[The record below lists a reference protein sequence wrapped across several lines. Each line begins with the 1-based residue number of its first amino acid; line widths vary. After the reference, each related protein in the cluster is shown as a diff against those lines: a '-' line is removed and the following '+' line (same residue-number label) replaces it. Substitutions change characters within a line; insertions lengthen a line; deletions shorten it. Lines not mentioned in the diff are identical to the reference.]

1 VYILHI
7 STYYFK
13 YIQDLLYCMKIT
25 TKNTL
30 LIAILTTLITLTPSI
45 ISSNTYTV
53 DGTTET
59 PTNSPPPAI
68 SATTDTSGI
77 PRVTGESIKK
87 PTALDPEFIE
97 RPSSFVDSNHVG
109 DSILPNY
116 PGVPAE
122 SDTTTTTSN
131 SEDSDEQDV
140 SITSPEDGATVDAG
154 TLTIFGTSTDT
165 PNTDCQ
171 VYANLNEQPYQLA
184 TPQSQGDYSTWTFT
198 YTSAYNL
205 ITPGDTNELAV
216 ELSCG
221 SNEDSDDSDTASDSI
236 DVIGQ

>member
-1 VYILHI
+1 
-7 STYYFK
+7 
-13 YIQDLLYCMKIT
+13 MKIT

-30 LIAILTTLITLTPSI
+30 LIAILTTLITPTPSI
-45 ISSNTYTV
+45 ISSNTYSV
-53 DGTTET
+53 YGTTET
-59 PTNSPPPAI
+59 PTKSSPPAI
-68 SATTDTSGI
+68 PATTDTSGI

-87 PTALDPEFIE
+87 PTTFEPEFIE
-97 RPSSFVDSNHVG
+97 RPSSFVDPNHVG

-116 PGVPAE
+116 LGVPAE
-122 SDTTTTTSN
+122 SDTTTTSN

-140 SITSPEDGATVDAG
+140 TITSPEDGATVDAG

-184 TPQSQGDYSTWTFT
+184 TPQNQGDYSTWTFT
-198 YTSAYNL
+198 YTSAYHL

-221 SNEDSDDSDTASDSI
+221 SSEELDDSDTASDSI